1 MCGRYS
7 RIADIRELQA
17 YFGFVADELD
27 APPRYNIA
35 PTQKALTLVAE
46 GDARRATHMRWGLVP
61 SWAKETS
68 IGSRMINARA
78 ETVAEKPS
86 FRTAFRRRRCL
97 VLADGYYEWTRS
109 GRAKRPMR
117 IVMRSG
123 EPFAFAGLWETW
135 RGPDDNLLWS
145 FTVITTEA
153 NEHVRPIHHRMPVIL
168 PGNAHAEWLDEG
180 ADPDALHGLLVPY
193 GDCDLEAYEVSTLV
207 NSYANDGPEV
217 VARAPSP
224 FI

>member
-7 RIADIRELQA
+7 LIADIRELQA

-27 APPRYNIA
+27 VPPRYNIA
-35 PTQKALTLVAE
+35 PTQKALTLVDE
-46 GDARRATHMRWGLVP
+46 GDSRRATQMRWGLVP
-61 SWAKETS
+61 SWAKDIS

-86 FRTAFRRRRCL
+86 FRSAFRRRRCL

-123 EPFAFAGLWETW
+123 EPFAFAGLWEVW
-135 RGPDDNLLWS
+135 RGPDDNLVRS

-153 NEHVRPIHHRMPVIL
+153 SEHVRPIHHRMPAIL
-168 PGNAHAEWLDEG
+168 PGDAQAAWLDEG
-180 ADPDALHGLLVPY
+180 ADPDALHSLLTPY
-193 GDCDLEAYEVSTLV
+193 EDDGLEAYEVSTLV